1 MTSTSALAF
10 SDAATRLSG
19 LMTVLFHWTP
29 DQFWRSTPQ
38 EVAAIFAA
46 LAEAQGEGAV
56 EPPDTE
62 TLSGLM
68 ARFPDQA

>member
-1 MTSTSALAF
+1 MGEAHFTPAAL
-10 SDAATRLSG
+10 RLSG

-29 DQFWRSTPQ
+29 DQFWQATPQ

-46 LAEAQGEGAV
+46 LTDAQGEGTTL
-56 EPPDTE
+56 PPDTA
-62 TLSGLM
+62 TLGDLM